1 MRSSGSRLDFLG
13 LIGTMLNDGKA
24 WLLAGAL
31 NTLPACDQAAEQEI
45 IEICKSL
52 CQNYAS
58 S

>member
-52 CQNYAS
+52 CQNYS
-58 S
+58 